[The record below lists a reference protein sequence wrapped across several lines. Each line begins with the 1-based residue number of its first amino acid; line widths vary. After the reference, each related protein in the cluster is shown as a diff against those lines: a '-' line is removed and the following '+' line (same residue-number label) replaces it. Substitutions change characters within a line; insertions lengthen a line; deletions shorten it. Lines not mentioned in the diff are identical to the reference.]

1 MAIFDWL
8 RALWK
13 NPKIIEGKG
22 WKNYNRENSGHKRCC
37 QSTAWTATDCNADRS
52 CQKEDEIL
60 YGGLDEPLDELSE
73 DLDEGSKLDKI
84 D

>member
-1 MAIFDWL
+1 ML
-8 RALWK
+8 
-13 NPKIIEGKG
+13 
-22 WKNYNRENSGHKRCC
+22 
-37 QSTAWTATDCNADRS
+37 
-52 CQKEDEIL
+52 DEIL